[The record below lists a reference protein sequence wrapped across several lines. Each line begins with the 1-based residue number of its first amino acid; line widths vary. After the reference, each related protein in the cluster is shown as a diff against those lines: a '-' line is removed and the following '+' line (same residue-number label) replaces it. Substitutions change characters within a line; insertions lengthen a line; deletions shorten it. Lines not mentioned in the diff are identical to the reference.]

1 MRCCWRPCRCNP
13 GQSIQAAVNT
23 ANAGDTVRVLAGTY
37 AQKVLISGKSG
48 TASAFITLKA
58 DPNVIISG
66 SGLSPSGRE
75 GLITIRNSNYVR
87 VEGFDVTGLT
97 SSGSNTPVGILI
109 EGNGSKLQIVNNKI
123 HGIKNTSTCKDPCS
137 VGAHGLAV
145 FGTNATGVTDL
156 LVQGNEVY
164 QNVLQ
169 ASEALVING
178 NVDRFEVLSNNVHD
192 NNNIGFDFIGYEGE
206 CSGCGESDRVRN
218 GMVRDNVAKN
228 NSSVT
233 NPWYGGEGSAGG
245 FYVDGG
251 RNIIFDRNI
260 STGNDIGFE
269 FASEHS
275 GKATEDILMTN
286 NFVYANREAGLS
298 LGGYSSGAGQ
308 ARRINIHNNAF
319 YKNMGWGTEVVFQ
332 YKVIDSRFS
341 NNIAPSSLTS
351 MFHSRTSPSCSRWF
365 WRGIS
370 TRPAKGTG
378 ASKLIV
384 SAGCG
389 RGASPRTAPAHR
401 CSGRRRWHCRIGPA
415 AGRGAQLLHDAGVE
429 QHRAQ
434 RLGGQRGLRR
444 EGGRGHV
451 VEHRA
456 AQLARDRARRQLA
469 LQVEGGHHQ
478 PPRPDLRLEQRAE
491 LVVAVPVVDR
501 LHDGLQAARQAV
513 QVHGARAVHQFGPL
527 PVEVRGRREARQR
540 RVLVVDQQAQHA
552 APARIHQPVPEH
564 GHVGQRR
571 RGPVQVGL
579 ARHVEHLAAFLQA
592 RLGGV
597 PGVRDQHAGRR
608 RGGGGVGIDPE
619 VPVVRHFRAGQA
631 DGQRVLARR
640 RQRRERRVDAAQRG
654 VLADRDGQAVEAPFE
669 HGLAARVLD
678 APPGLRLRQ
687 RRRAIVRDLDRH
699 RRGARS
705 RSARSASGA
714 PAAPSRR

>member
-1 MRCCWRPCRCNP
+1 MNYVKAFTTTACVLAGLLVSTAHAITINVNP

-341 NNIAPSSLTS
+341 NNIFSGKGTVAANYAVEGSGHTGNVWGVNLWWGSSSSATGLPGTRVVADPRYVAPTTGNL
-351 MFHSRTSPSCSRWF
+351 RLLDTSPAINAGNIGAALTTWTSPLWATYFPS
-365 WRGIS
+365 GSI
-370 TRPAKGTG
+370 PLNGAKDINGQARIEGSIDLG
-378 ASKLIV
+378 ADEY
-384 SAGCG
+384 G
-389 RGASPRTAPAHR
+389 TAP
-401 CSGRRRWHCRIGPA
+401 
-415 AGRGAQLLHDAGVE
+415 
-429 QHRAQ
+429 
-434 RLGGQRGLRR
+434 
-444 EGGRGHV
+444 
-451 VEHRA
+451 
-456 AQLARDRARRQLA
+456 
-469 LQVEGGHHQ
+469 
-478 PPRPDLRLEQRAE
+478 
-491 LVVAVPVVDR
+491 
-501 LHDGLQAARQAV
+501 
-513 QVHGARAVHQFGPL
+513 
-527 PVEVRGRREARQR
+527 
-540 RVLVVDQQAQHA
+540 
-552 APARIHQPVPEH
+552 
-564 GHVGQRR
+564 
-571 RGPVQVGL
+571 
-579 ARHVEHLAAFLQA
+579 
-592 RLGGV
+592 
-597 PGVRDQHAGRR
+597 
-608 RGGGGVGIDPE
+608 
-619 VPVVRHFRAGQA
+619 
-631 DGQRVLARR
+631 
-640 RQRRERRVDAAQRG
+640 
-654 VLADRDGQAVEAPFE
+654 
-669 HGLAARVLD
+669 
-678 APPGLRLRQ
+678 
-687 RRRAIVRDLDRH
+687 
-699 RRGARS
+699 
-705 RSARSASGA
+705 
-714 PAAPSRR
+714 